1 MTPFSSSQNLD
12 VLYGSVPAVRG
23 LNLEVGHGELVGL
36 IGPNGA
42 GKSTTLHAIM
52 GVVAPA
58 AGDVRLSG
66 QSVRG
71 RSPETIARAGIAL
84 VPEGRRIFG
93 ELSVEE
99 NLRLGLSARRR
110 RNGSDPLAAAY
121 ELFPM
126 LADFRDRQAGALS
139 GGQQQQLAIGRA
151 LVAAPDVLL
160 LDEPSLGLS
169 PTLVDTVF
177 AALAEIRDRGVSILL
192 VEQRAQRTVAL
203 ADRTYVLANG
213 ELRMTLTPADADDTD
228 KMIAG
233 LPRMI
238 VAAVDAQTLVDAIG
252 LGAVY
257 ALMAVGIGLVFG
269 VLRLVNFA
277 YGQLI
282 MAGAYTLAFTSDWP
296 AAGSIAA
303 CFAVV
308 IALSLAMERAVF
320 RPLRTQSPAVMLVTT
335 FAVAFLLQNVALI
348 LDIRDGT
355 IGEPAV
361 SLAQLNQ
368 VVTIGGVDVRKVTI
382 LAVAV
387 AVVALGLLAVLLG
400 KTTIGLHMRAAS
412 ADFRTARL
420 LGVRADTVIGVAVL
434 LSGVLA
440 ATVAVI
446 LTVQSPLVSPDF
458 ALKETIVVLVGVV
471 VGGIDR
477 LWTATLGGFAI
488 GFATGVINGA
498 LPTDKT
504 VFLPSA
510 VFALVIL
517 VLLLRPAG
525 LFARG
530 RAAVV
535 DRV

>member
-1 MTPFSSSQNLD
+1 M
-12 VLYGSVPAVRG
+12 
-23 LNLEVGHGELVGL
+23 
-36 IGPNGA
+36 
-42 GKSTTLHAIM
+42 
-52 GVVAPA
+52 
-58 AGDVRLSG
+58 
-66 QSVRG
+66 
-71 RSPETIARAGIAL
+71 
-84 VPEGRRIFG
+84 
-93 ELSVEE
+93 
-99 NLRLGLSARRR
+99 
-110 RNGSDPLAAAY
+110 
-121 ELFPM
+121 
-126 LADFRDRQAGALS
+126 
-139 GGQQQQLAIGRA
+139 
-151 LVAAPDVLL
+151 
-160 LDEPSLGLS
+160 SLGL
-169 PTLVDTVF
+169 L
-177 AALAEIRDRGVSILL
+177 
-192 VEQRAQRTVAL
+192 
-203 ADRTYVLANG
+203 
-213 ELRMTLTPADADDTD
+213 
-228 KMIAG
+228 
-233 LPRMI
+233 
-238 VAAVDAQTLVDAIG
+238 AAVDAQTLVDAIG

-257 ALMAVGIGLVFG
+257 ALMAVGIGMVFG

-277 YGQLI
+277 YGQLV

-387 AVVALGLLAVLLG
+387 AAVALALLALLLG

-420 LGVRADTVIGVAVL
+420 LGIRADTVIGVAVL

-517 VLLLRPAG
+517 VLLVRPGG